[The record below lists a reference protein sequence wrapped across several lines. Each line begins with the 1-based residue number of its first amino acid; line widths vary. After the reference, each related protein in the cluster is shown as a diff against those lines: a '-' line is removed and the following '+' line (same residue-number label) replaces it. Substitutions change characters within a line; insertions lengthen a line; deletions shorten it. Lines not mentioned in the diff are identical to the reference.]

1 MHHGLYHRRGG
12 SSIIIV
18 VDVVLVAVGG
28 ISASR
33 GGWRERGVHD
43 Y

>member
-1 MHHGLYHRRGG
+1 MACITDYTTGG

-18 VDVVLVAVGG
+18 VVVLDAVGG
-28 ISASR
+28 ISVRS
-33 GGWRERGVHD
+33 GWRERGVHD